1 MAFVEKIRTLRLRW
15 IIVRPRFEPLAAPLR
30 VLPFQIFQKPL
41 SAFVPFVFIKNP
53 HLKETPMQDKYTRF
67 QKMMEDIHDLGKA
80 AGVLSWDR
88 SAYMPPG
95 GAAARARQSAT
106 IARVIHEIET
116 SDEMGEL
123 LENLDEWKHTLDPD
137 SDEYGLIRLA
147 QREYTRARATPSD
160 LVSRMSEATGLATM
174 AWQKARAEDD
184 FAAFLPHLEKVF
196 ALAREY
202 AAHFPHVAHPY
213 DALLDRVEQGLT
225 KAEVERIFNEVK
237 GPQSDLLHR
246 IMDSGV
252 ELDDSLLHQSFPREA
267 QLAASLE
274 AAQMLG
280 YDLKRGR
287 LDTIPSRIRLRLR
300 LV

>member
-1 MAFVEKIRTLRLRW
+1 
-15 IIVRPRFEPLAAPLR
+15 
-30 VLPFQIFQKPL
+30 
-41 SAFVPFVFIKNP
+41 
-53 HLKETPMQDKYTRF
+53 MQDKYTRF
-67 QKMMEDIHDLGKA
+67 QKLMEDIHDLGKA

-88 SAYMPPG
+88 SAYMPSG

-106 IARVIHEIET
+106 LAKVIHELET

-160 LVSRMSEATGLATM
+160 LVSRMSETNGLATM
-174 AWQKARAEDD
+174 AWQKARAEND

-202 AAHFPHVAHPY
+202 AACFPHVAHPY

-225 KAEVERIFNEVK
+225 KTEVERIFNELK
-237 GPQSDLLHR
+237 GPQSNLRHPNIVRVYYAGQADGLFYVAMDLV
-246 IMDSGV
+246 GGTT
-252 ELDDSLLHQSFPREA
+252 
-267 QLAASLE
+267 LE
-274 AAQMLG
+274 A
-280 YDLKRGR
+280 
-287 LDTIPSRIRLRLR
+287 R
-300 LV
+300 LVQNPNAWEGATALSVIEQVGAALDYAHRRGLVHHNLKPSNIFVGNDGHVLISDFDGVPARAGESGHPLY